1 MESRSNEMLREKRRV
16 NNLEHMI
23 LSIIQRYL
31 KIRKHST
38 RLGNLKTREIIIT
51 YLKIVNINIFL
62 KSCLPVLQFF

>member
-16 NNLEHMI
+16 NNLEHKI

-62 KSCLPVLQFF
+62 KTCLPVLQFF